1 MIKNTYRLQL
11 ASPAFLG
18 DADQRGV
25 WRTPPLKALI
35 REWWRIAVAPE
46 LGYDE
51 HKLRQREASLFGTAA
66 DDNQSDNQQSR
77 IRLGLQDWRE
87 GSLKSWADVNPSER
101 GKPGTDPKVR
111 HREVD
116 FGGGMVGSQLYLG
129 YGPLQLAK
137 GQPAPKLKDDKP
149 ALRDAE
155 GNLLKLAFPD
165 AHANELRSA
174 ISLAHWFGT
183 IGGRSRNGWG
193 SLGWQAV
200 EDSPALPSLNK
211 SALQQTGSV
220 RPLTRCLELDWPHAL
235 GNDGK
240 GVLVWHSTQTFANW
254 RDAMKFLAQ
263 TKIDF
268 RVALGFNSGENS
280 PKVEP
285 RHVIAYPVTKHHVGQ
300 AGHAGAVLGVPFR
313 GQRGADGPPDG
324 RHREAHRRHQRRRAR
339 LSTARAPEHRHHRPR
354 QPARR
359 HLSALADLP
368 ELADAAPGRRPVIP
382 CRHPKR
388 AQANVT
394 IRSCHRPTSWEPGFQ
409 AANCALVFRASG
421 PD

>member
-1 MIKNTYRLQL
+1 METRLIQGGAASGPSNQGSEMIKNTYRLQL

-18 DADQRGV
+18 DADQRGA

-51 HKLRQREASLFGTAA
+51 HKLREREASLFGTAA

-155 GNLLKLAFPD
+155 CNLLKLAFPD
-165 AHANELRSA
+165 AHANELRLA

-193 SLGWQAV
+193 SLGWQALD
-200 EDSPALPSLNK
+200 DSPALPSLNK
-211 SALQQTGSV
+211 SALQQMGSV

-235 GNDGK
+235 GSDAK
-240 GVLVWHSTQTFANW
+240 GVLVWQSAQTFTTW
-254 RDAMKFLAQ
+254 REAMRFLAQ
-263 TKIDF
+263 TKIGF
-268 RVALGFNSGENS
+268 RVDLGFVGGQ
-280 PKVEP
+280 PHREP
-285 RHVIAYPVTKHHVGQ
+285 QARHVLAYPVTNHKVPVWEGKDKGRL
-300 AGHAGAVLGVPFR
+300 ANTLRFKLHAE
-313 GQRGADGPPDG
+313 ADGTLRALIYHTPCRPPRALLTYGIDLLDTW
-324 RHREAHRRHQRRRAR
+324 QRV
-339 LSTARAPEHRHHRPR
+339 HRHLDANPQLTR
-354 QPARR
+354 
-359 HLSALADLP
+359 LA
-368 ELADAAPGRRPVIP
+368 
-382 CRHPKR
+382 
-388 AQANVT
+388 
-394 IRSCHRPTSWEPGFQ
+394 
-409 AANCALVFRASG
+409 
-421 PD
+421 